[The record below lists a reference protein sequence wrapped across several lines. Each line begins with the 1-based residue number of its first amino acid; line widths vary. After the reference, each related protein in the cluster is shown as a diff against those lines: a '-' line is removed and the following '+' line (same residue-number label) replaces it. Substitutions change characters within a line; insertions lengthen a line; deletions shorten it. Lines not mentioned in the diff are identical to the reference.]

1 MVSAKVVYILHFFKN
16 VAKNEI
22 KALCTGNLV
31 HPAGSAIDF
40 LMSGG
45 YLEDLRFAIGERT
58 QLCWNGV
65 ETVGRNFLFSV

>member
-40 LMSGG
+40 LMSG
-45 YLEDLRFAIGERT
+45 
-58 QLCWNGV
+58 
-65 ETVGRNFLFSV
+65 